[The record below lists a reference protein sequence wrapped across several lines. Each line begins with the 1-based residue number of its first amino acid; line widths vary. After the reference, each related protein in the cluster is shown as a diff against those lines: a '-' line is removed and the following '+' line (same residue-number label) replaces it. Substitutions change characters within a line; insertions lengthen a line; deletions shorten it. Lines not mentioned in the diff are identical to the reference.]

1 MGSLLAAS
9 LTPFLL
15 PSRSAIDTYSTLF
28 KPSTRMLKARTPY
41 IVDHIRIALC
51 LAEASG
57 RTGAITIDHPRQLNA
72 RGDTNPERSG
82 RRQ

>member
-1 MGSLLAAS
+1 
-9 LTPFLL
+9 
-15 PSRSAIDTYSTLF
+15 
-28 KPSTRMLKARTPY
+28 MLKARTPY